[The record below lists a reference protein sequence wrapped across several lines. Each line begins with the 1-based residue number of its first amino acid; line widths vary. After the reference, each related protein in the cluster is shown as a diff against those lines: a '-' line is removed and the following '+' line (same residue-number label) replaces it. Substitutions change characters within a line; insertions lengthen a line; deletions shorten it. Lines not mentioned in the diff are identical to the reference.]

1 MDKKILNNIVISLII
16 NNFIVILMCLW
27 IGHLI
32 VNKPVKEFY
41 EKTQQEATKDSIRDN
56 IMIDQ
61 LNILIDSIN
70 ISQ

>member
-1 MDKKILNNIVISLII
+1 
-16 NNFIVILMCLW
+16 MCLW

-41 EKTQQEATKDSIRDN
+41 KKTQLEATKDSIRDN
-56 IMIDQ
+56 MIINQ
-61 LNILIDSIN
+61 LDTLIN